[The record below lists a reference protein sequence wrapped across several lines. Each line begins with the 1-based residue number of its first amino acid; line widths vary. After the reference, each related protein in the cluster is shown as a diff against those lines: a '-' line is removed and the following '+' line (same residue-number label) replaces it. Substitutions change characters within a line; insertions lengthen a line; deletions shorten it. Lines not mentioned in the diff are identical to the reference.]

1 MKVALS
7 KIFSIRAPI
16 SAVWDFMTNVE
27 KVCTCIPGAQ
37 YEEKIGEDQHSVML
51 VVKVGPIKSSYR
63 STVSIRSMDNENYT
77 IEIEGQGTDTKGK
90 GGATMELV
98 GTLIESESGT
108 TEIKGDST
116 VTIQGMLA
124 QFGSRMV
131 EDVSNQLF
139 IQFTKSLAAK
149 LEGDSDEADETES
162 SAEALSGVAVA
173 GAALK
178 GVSSRLMAVSYTHLT
193 LPTKA

>member
-7 KIFSIRAPI
+7 KTFTIRAPI

-37 YEEKIGEDQHSVML
+37 YKENIGEDQHSVML
-51 VVKVGPIKSSYR
+51 LVKVGPIKSSYR
-63 STVSIRSMDNENYT
+63 STVSIRSLDYENYT

-98 GTLIESESGT
+98 GVLSENENGT
-108 TEIKGDST
+108 TQINGDST
-116 VTIQGMLA
+116 IRIQGMLA

-139 IQFTKSLAAK
+139 IQFTNSLAAK
-149 LEGDSDEADETES
+149 LEGNGEQAHETES
-162 SAEALSGVAVA
+162 STEALSGVSVA

-178 GVSSRLMAVSYTHLT
+178 GISSRLMD
-193 LPTKA
+193 KFKKKED

>member
-7 KIFSIRAPI
+7 KIFTIRAPI

-37 YEEKIGEDQHSVML
+37 YKENIGENQHSVML
-51 VVKVGPIKSSYR
+51 LVKVGPIKSSYR
-63 STVSIRSMDNENYT
+63 STVSIRSLDNENYT

-98 GTLIESESGT
+98 GVLSENENGT
-108 TEIKGDST
+108 TQINGDST
-116 VTIQGMLA
+116 ITIQGMLA

-139 IQFTKSLAAK
+139 IQFTNSLAAK
-149 LEGDSDEADETES
+149 LEGNSEKADETES
-162 SAEALSGVAVA
+162 SAEALSGVSVA

-178 GVSSRLMAVSYTHLT
+178 GISSRLMD
-193 LPTKA
+193 KFKKKED

>member
-7 KIFSIRAPI
+7 KTFTIRAPI

-37 YEEKIGEDQHSVML
+37 YEENMGEEQHSVML
-51 VVKVGPIKSSYR
+51 LVKVGPIKSSYR
-63 STVSIRSMDNENYT
+63 STVSIRSLDNKNYT

-98 GTLIESESGT
+98 GVLSENENGT
-108 TEIKGDST
+108 TQINGDST
-116 VTIQGMLA
+116 ITIQGMLA

-139 IQFTKSLAAK
+139 IQFTNSLAAK
-149 LEGDSDEADETES
+149 LEGNSEKDDETES
-162 SAEALSGVAVA
+162 STEALNGVSVA

-178 GVSSRLMAVSYTHLT
+178 GISSRLMD
-193 LPTKA
+193 KFKKKGD

>member
-16 SAVWDFMTNVE
+16 STVWDFMTNVE

-63 STVSIRSMDNENYT
+63 STISIRSMDNENYT

-139 IQFTKSLAAK
+139 IQFTKSIAAK
-149 LEGDSDEADETES
+149 LESNGDEADEKES

-178 GVSSRLMAVSYTHLT
+178 GVSSRLMD
-193 LPTKA
+193 KFKKKED